1 MPFLGVSSLDLGR
14 FTKVTPAFFLELF
27 PTLPPAAA
35 VA

>member
-14 FTKVTPAFFLELF
+14 FTKVTPAFFLGEL
-27 PTLPPAAA
+27 TRLPAGA